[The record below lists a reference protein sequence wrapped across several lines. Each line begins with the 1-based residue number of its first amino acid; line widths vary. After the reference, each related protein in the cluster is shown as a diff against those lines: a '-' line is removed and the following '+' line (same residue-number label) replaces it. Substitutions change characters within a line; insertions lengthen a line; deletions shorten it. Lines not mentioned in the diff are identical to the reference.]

1 MGLEIWQVVLLVLF
15 AGWSF
20 VDAMSFMLGFYH
32 NVVLTGIVVGLI
44 VGDVQLG
51 LVVGGSFQL
60 LALGMAAIGG
70 SSIPEYRSACI
81 LVVALA
87 SLNGGLDVAESYIVT
102 FGIPVAAFTIQ
113 CDVLAKMGNT
123 LIQGKID
130 RAVENM
136 QLDKIVL
143 LNVAGAIPLFLGRAI
158 PVALGLII
166 GQPLVDLLNQ
176 YMPAW
181 LMTGFS
187 VAGGVLPIVGFV
199 MLLKYLPA
207 KENINYVVL
216 GFVLVAYLGLSTI
229 GVALIGFVI
238 AYSIYKK
245 ATENDGAPQVA
256 QIAAAD
262 FEGDDYDE

>member
-1 MGLEIWQVVLLVLF
+1 MGLEVWQIILLVAF

-32 NVVLTGIVVGLI
+32 NVVLTGIVAGLI

-87 SLNGGLDVAESYIVT
+87 SLNGGLDVAQGYIVT

-113 CDVLAKMGNT
+113 CDVIAKMGNT
-123 LIQGKID
+123 FIQGRID
-130 RAVENM
+130 RAVEEMN
-136 QLDKIVL
+136 LDRIVF
-143 LNVAGAIPLFLGRAI
+143 LNCLCAVPLFLGRAV

-166 GQPLVDLLNQ
+166 GQPLVELLNT
-176 YMPAW
+176 YTPVW
-181 LMTGFS
+181 LMNGFS

-199 MLLKYLPA
+199 VLLKYLPT
-207 KENINYVVL
+207 KENVHYLVL
-216 GFVLVAYLGLSTI
+216 GFAMAAYLGLPTI
-229 GVALIGFVI
+229 GVAIFGFVV
-238 AYSIYKK
+238 AFAIYK
-245 ATENDGAPQVA
+245 QA
-256 QIAAAD
+256 QDSKVAAAVAAPSLMD